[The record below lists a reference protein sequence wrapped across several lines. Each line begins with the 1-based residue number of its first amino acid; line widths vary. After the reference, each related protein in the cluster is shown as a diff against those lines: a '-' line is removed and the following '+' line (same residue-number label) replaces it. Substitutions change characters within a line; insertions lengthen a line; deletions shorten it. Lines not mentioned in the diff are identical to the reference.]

1 MHKFL
6 KNFYYI
12 ITAISLIFFLKIN
25 YIFADETLIGLN
37 ASAKH
42 YCTCL
47 FISNMEQEY
56 CDTSYD
62 LIMSA
67 STNNDLF
74 KQIKMLGY
82 EANFEKIDTTNKS
95 IEDVVQKYTFMLEQ
109 EIKKYPEQY
118 FWVHKRWKT
127 KKI

>member
-25 YIFADETLIGLN
+25 YIFVDETLIVLN

-82 EANFEKIDTTNKS
+82 EADFEKKEIIIEYEDYNIKS
-95 IEDVVQKYTFMLEQ
+95 TFSE
-109 EIKKYPEQY
+109 ETGCYFKK
-118 FWVHKRWKT
+118 
-127 KKI
+127 

>member
-25 YIFADETLIGLN
+25 YTFADETLIGLN

-47 FISNMEQEY
+47 FISNMEGEY

-82 EANFEKIDTTNKS
+82 EADFEKKEIIIKYEDYNIKS
-95 IEDVVQKYTFMLEQ
+95 SFSEETGCYF
-109 EIKKYPEQY
+109 KK
-118 FWVHKRWKT
+118 
-127 KKI
+127 